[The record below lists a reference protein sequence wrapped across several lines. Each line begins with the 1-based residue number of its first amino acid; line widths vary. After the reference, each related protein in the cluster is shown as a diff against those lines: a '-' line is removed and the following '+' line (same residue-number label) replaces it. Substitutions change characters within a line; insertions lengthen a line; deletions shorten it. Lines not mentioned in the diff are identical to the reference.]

1 MALIARARVK
11 IPSGL
16 PMMPRDYP
24 ISAQTIIRSKA
35 HITRPSVGISQ
46 ILRDDVEEEGGDT
59 EEEIDRFTST
69 LEGSAQPSSQAHAPD
84 CLDHLIARVEQ
95 MYGMLESHMQNT
107 LTQFSHIKGQII
119 ALSSQID
126 DMMME

>member
-1 MALIARARVK
+1 M
-11 IPSGL
+11 
-16 PMMPRDYP
+16 
-24 ISAQTIIRSKA
+24 
-35 HITRPSVGISQ
+35 
-46 ILRDDVEEEGGDT
+46 
-59 EEEIDRFTST
+59 EEEIDKFTST

-107 LTQFSHIKGQII
+107 LTQFTHIKGQII